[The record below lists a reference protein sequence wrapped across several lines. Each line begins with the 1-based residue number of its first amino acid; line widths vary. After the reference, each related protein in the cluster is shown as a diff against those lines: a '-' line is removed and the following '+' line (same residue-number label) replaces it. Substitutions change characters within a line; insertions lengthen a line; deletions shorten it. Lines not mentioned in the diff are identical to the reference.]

1 MQEESRAESLAENA
15 QQRLSNSQPTDKYV
29 AEAQRTV
36 GSGLNAAQVIQ
47 QKDPAKFFNVLYDAP
62 GIKRSEGR
70 NVSTSQGQII
80 TNTISKRLLDK
91 VAPEYQVRILARRI
105 EVGGG
110 GPVLID
116 LIALLQDEI
125 NLLTES
131 NWQSFIP
138 SKYEARPEWQ
148 AIASAVGV
156 SLITR
161 WTSRRVWMGTD
172 PISISMKLR
181 FEADENAYY
190 EVVIPCLS
198 LKKLCLPTQGPQAD
212 SKAGNVVTSNILFP
226 PGPNPLIREG
236 IGGWAGGENIEI
248 QIGLGP
254 KPFLYFNSV
263 IVKRVNVTYAN
274 RFTSEGY
281 PVSAL
286 ADITFQTYTVLTKED
301 LDGVFSGMRTVET
314 EKTT

>member
-1 MQEESRAESLAENA
+1 MQEESRVKSLVESA

-36 GSGLNAAQVIQ
+36 GSGLNVARVIQ
-47 QKDPAKFFNVLYDAP
+47 QKDPAKFFNVLYNVP
-62 GIKRSEGR
+62 GIKRSKGG

-80 TNTISKRLLDK
+80 TNTVSKRLLDK
-91 VAPEYQVRILARRI
+91 VAPEYQVRILARKMEI
-105 EVGGG
+105 GG

-125 NLLTES
+125 SLSTES

-138 SKYEARPEWQ
+138 SKYEAQPEWQ
-148 AIASAVGV
+148 AIASAVGA

-172 PISISMKLR
+172 PVSISMKLR

-198 LKKLCLPTQGPQAD
+198 LKKLCLPTQGPQVD
-212 SKAGNVVTSNILFP
+212 SKVRNVVTSNVLFP
-226 PGPNPLIREG
+226 PGPNPLIRGG

-254 KPFLYFNSV
+254 RPFLYFNSV
-263 IVKRVNVTYAN
+263 IVKRVNVTYAD